1 MFEST
6 SRYAPVDEATIDLP
20 QPDGS
25 TRTTR
30 FKRRR
35 FVPAPGTMTS
45 LAEHTVTGGER
56 LDAIAARY
64 VGDPTAFWRLCDAN
78 EVLRPE
84 ELERVG
90 MTINIAMPRP

>member
-1 MFEST
+1 MFDST
-6 SRYAPVDEATIDLP
+6 SRYASIADATLDLR

-25 TRTTR
+25 SRTTR
-30 FKRRR
+30 FKLRR
-35 FVPAPGTMTS
+35 FLPPRATMTP
-45 LAEHTVTGGER
+45 LAEHTVIGGER

-90 MTINIAMPRP
+90 TVIQIAMPRP

>member
-6 SRYAPVDEATIDLP
+6 SRYAPIDEATIVLP

-25 TRTTR
+25 MRTTR

-35 FVPAPGTMTS
+35 LVPQPATMTH

-56 LDAIAARY
+56 LDVIAARY
-64 VGDPTAFWRLCDAN
+64 MGDPTAFWRLCDAN

-84 ELERVG
+84 DLERIG
-90 MTINIAMPRP
+90 TTINIAMPRP

>member
-6 SRYAPVDEATIDLP
+6 SRYAPIDETTIDLP

-25 TRTTR
+25 SRTTR

-35 FVPAPGTMTS
+35 FLPSTSQGT
-45 LAEHTVTGGER
+45 LLVEHIVADGER

-64 VGDPTAFWRLCDAN
+64 VGDPAMFWRLCDAN

-90 MTINIAMPRP
+90 STITIAMPRP

>member
-1 MFEST
+1 VFDST
-6 SRYAPVDEATIDLP
+6 SRYASIAEATLDLT

-25 TRTTR
+25 SRITRY
-30 FKRRR
+30 KLRR
-35 FVPAPGTMTS
+35 FIPPAATMAP
-45 LAEHTVTGGER
+45 LAEHTVIDGER

-90 MTINIAMPRP
+90 TTINIAMPRP